1 MKHAVVL
8 GLALC
13 LLQAPL
19 SQAYEIP
26 DIPEDRSW
34 IQDYAGL
41 IDPADREAIQ
51 TSMVRAG
58 QNHSTAIMVVTIN
71 RMSDFVDAEPGPVI
85 EDLAREWFDAWEI
98 GDADYNT
105 GILVL
110 IAKGDRKARIEL
122 GAGWG
127 RRWDGY
133 CQRVMD
139 TRLVANFK
147 RSDFSGGIREGVIH
161 LETMA
166 ARGPEGAIPE
176 PGFLEKLQ
184 NTELARKVDTYQ
196 PMPFWAAT
204 LCLLGGIACVVGGFV
219 TPDRDLAFRLLVG
232 GGLLIL
238 TAISLYLLI
247 FVFGLFSKGGSGS
260 SSSGFGGG
268 GFSGGGGASGSW

>member
-1 MKHAVVL
+1 MKHAVVW

-13 LLQAPL
+13 LLLAPL

-26 DIPEDRSW
+26 EIPEDRSW

-41 IDPADREAIQ
+41 IDPADREAIKA
-51 TSMVRAG
+51 SMDRAG
-58 QNHSTAIMVVTIN
+58 QNHSTAIMVVTID
-71 RMSDFVDAEPGPVI
+71 RMSEFAGDEGSPVI

-122 GAGWG
+122 GADWG

-133 CQRVMD
+133 CERVMN
-139 TRLVANFK
+139 TQLVANFK
-147 RSDFSGGIREGVIH
+147 RGDFSGGIREGVVH

-166 ARGPEGAIPE
+166 ALGPEGAIPA
-176 PGFLEKLQ
+176 PGFLENLQ

-196 PMPFWAAT
+196 PLPFWGAT
-204 LCLLGGIACVVGGFV
+204 LCLLAGIGCVVGGFL
-219 TPDRDLAFRLLVG
+219 TPNRELAFWLWAG

-238 TAISLYLLI
+238 TALSLYLLM
-247 FVFGLFSKGGSGS
+247 FVFGAFTKGGDG

>member
-1 MKHAVVL
+1 MKNAFAW

-13 LLQAPL
+13 LLLAPL

-26 DIPEDRSW
+26 EIPEDRSW

-41 IDPADREAIQ
+41 IGPADREAIRA
-51 TSMVRAG
+51 SMGRAG
-58 QNHSTAIMVVTIN
+58 QNHSTAIMVVTID
-71 RMSDFVDAEPGPVI
+71 RMSEFAGDEEGPPVI
-85 EDLAREWFDAWEI
+85 EDLAREWFNAWEI

-105 GILVL
+105 GVLVL

-122 GAGWG
+122 GADWG

-139 TRLVANFK
+139 QQLVANFK
-147 RSDFSGGIREGVIH
+147 QGDFSGGIREGVIH

-166 ARGPEGAIPE
+166 ARGPNGAIPE

-184 NTELARKVDTYQ
+184 NTELARKIDKYQ
-196 PMPFWAAT
+196 PMPFWIAG
-204 LCLLGGIACVVGGFV
+204 LCVLGGIGCVIGGFV
-219 TPDRDLAFRLLVG
+219 TPNRELAFWLWVG

-238 TAISLYLLI
+238 TGVSLYLLM
-247 FVFGLFSKGGSGS
+247 FVFGLFTKGGGD